1 MQIAEMGGAILSYGK
16 MNTFVDLI
24 EKQKVKD
31 ADGFVTETN
40 VIVASFRAYYEPKHG
55 SKKWVNRTQLFE
67 ATALFCFRAISGIK
81 VNTDMVLT
89 CEHGRFEIT
98 SVEDVKGRGMYIEVM
113 AKVVV

>member
-1 MQIAEMGGAILSYGK
+1 MSFGK
-16 MNTFVDLI
+16 MNTFVDLV

-31 ADGFVTETN
+31 SDGFVTETDV
-40 VIVASFRAYYEPKHG
+40 VIASFRAYYEQKHG
-55 SKKWVNRTQLFE
+55 SEKWVNRTQLFE
-67 ATALFCFRAISGIK
+67 ATALFHFRTIATIK

-98 SVEDVKGRGMYIEVM
+98 SVEDVKGKGMYIEVM

>member
-1 MQIAEMGGAILSYGK
+1 MSFGK

-31 ADGFVTETN
+31 SDGFVTESD
-40 VIVASFRAYYEPKHG
+40 VIIASFRTYYEPKHG
-55 SKKWVNRTQLFE
+55 SEKWVNRTQLFE
-67 ATALFCFRAISGIK
+67 ATALFQFRSISGIK

-98 SVEDVKGRGMYIEVM
+98 SVEDVKGKGMYIEVM